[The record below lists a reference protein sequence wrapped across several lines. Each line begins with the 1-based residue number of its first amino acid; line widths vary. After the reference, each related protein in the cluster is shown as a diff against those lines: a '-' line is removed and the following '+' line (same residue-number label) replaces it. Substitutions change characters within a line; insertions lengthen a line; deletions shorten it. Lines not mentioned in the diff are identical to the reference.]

1 MCYIEFGDEE
11 GMRAGLTKGG
21 QVSKVREDR
30 SPLDLTI
37 FISYRLSTTA
47 FRK

>member
-21 QVSKVREDR
+21 QVSDVRANGL
-30 SPLDLTI
+30 PLDLTTV
-37 FISYRLSTTA
+37 SRLSTTA
-47 FRK
+47 FPR